1 MDPYRGKKYFALH
14 TEGLFSHQGTYL
26 MIYVFVIGGAITLVS
41 IYALLTRDVPIMRK
55 YKI

>member
-14 TEGLFSHQGTYL
+14 TEGLFSHEGTYI

-41 IYALLTRDVPIMRK
+41 IYALITRGVPIMRK